1 MRTFKNKEGYVK
13 VTLFASAKSY
23 LVLTGYPYEKD
34 EIYENKETTKF
45 VAPPFENFDPEV
57 LQKIKKCMN
66 GHAFSSKDIG
76 LKMEKISSQKLIK
89 DKKPESFFG
98 FIKDNSSMINKRE
111 IREAFVQTEHS
122 LEFTSEVKGV
132 KFIDDSMACSLNK
145 VWFSVEQQSIPVI
158 LITGLAIE
166 SEKEL
171 NAVKSLAEKIK
182 VIIFIGNHN
191 TDYKISRV
199 SPTRHA
205 EDIAEAVKL
214 SLQLSLD
221 GDVVLFSPGC
231 PDFCRYN
238 SIEEISAEFKKT
250 VLALE

>member
-23 LVLTGYPYEKD
+23 LVLTGDPYEKD
-34 EIYENKETTKF
+34 EIYENKEKTKF

-57 LQKIKKCMN
+57 LQKIKKRMN
-66 GHAFSSKDIG
+66 GHAFSSKNVG

-89 DKKPESFFG
+89 DKKSESFFG

-111 IREAFVQTEHS
+111 IREAFVQTEHD
-122 LEFTSEVKGV
+122 LGFTSEVKGV

-145 VWFSVEQQSIPVI
+145 VWFSVGQQPIPVI
-158 LITGLAIE
+158 LITGIAIK
-166 SEKEL
+166 SNQEL
-171 NAVKSLAEKIK
+171 EAVKSLAEKIK
-182 VIIFIGNHN
+182 VIIFIGDHN

-199 SPTRHA
+199 SPTLYA
-205 EDIAEAVKL
+205 EDVAEAVKL
-214 SLQLSLD
+214 SLMLSLD
-221 GDVVLFSPGC
+221 GGIVLFSPGC
-231 PDFCRYN
+231 PNFCGYN
-238 SIEEISAEFKKT
+238 SLEAISAEFKKE